1 MALACNGRIGI
12 RSCPLFPLAVWG
24 ERAGVVSDQV
34 RAILFDFDGVLVD
47 SEPVRFRAGAEALE
61 TIGVSL
67 SWEAFVRHWA
77 GRMDEAA
84 LRDILGARFETD
96 GSEVIARRNVAYE
109 ERLAE
114 VLFFPDAIRL
124 LGRLPSG
131 FPLAIASGSRR
142 TEVAAILAR
151 LDLSHRFH
159 ALVTAG
165 GYARS
170 KPAPDPF
177 LAAASVLK
185 VPAEACLVVEDSPAG
200 VAAGRAAGMA
210 VLAVDRRGSGAA
222 LGESR
227 WRVESLDVVD
237 ITATGE
243 VIVNPFSSL
252 PEDHP

>member
-1 MALACNGRIGI
+1 MGLFQQRVRPKVCGQDTSRDDAC
-12 RSCPLFPLAVWG
+12 LQ
-24 ERAGVVSDQV
+24 RADWHTITSAGLDPGTSGGKGTGVVSGQIG
-34 RAILFDFDGVLVD
+34 AILFDFDGVLVD
-47 SEPVRFRAGAEALE
+47 SEPVRFRAGAEALRA
-61 TIGVSL
+61 IGVAL
-67 SWEAFVRHWA
+67 PWETFTRHWA
-77 GRMDEAA
+77 GRTDEAA
-84 LRDILGARFETD
+84 LRDILGARFEAD
-96 GSEVIARRNVAYE
+96 GSEAIARRNVAYE

-114 VLFFPDAIRL
+114 VPFFPDAIRL

-200 VAAGRAAGMA
+200 VAAGPKHIAGRS
-210 VLAVDRRGSGAA
+210 VDVRIAGG
-222 LGESR
+222 
-227 WRVESLDVVD
+227 
-237 ITATGE
+237 
-243 VIVNPFSSL
+243 L
-252 PEDHP
+252 PRPTDAGW